1 MTIHIITRNLDGMT
15 AEVDTAEEIP
25 SEAIFDLFN
34 YEGNTTYWSDV
45 ASIGG
50 AAEALVDGD
59 LTLAEEYL
67 FDLGLKL
74 ERPKRRVFTV
84 TENMRRVTRYEV
96 DEADLT
102 PQLADLMER
111 LDEAG
116 DLAEERDR
124 LVERL
129 VAAAGGEDDGE
140 VLDFY
145 PADDAEYLLTHVNE
159 EN

>member
-1 MTIHIITRNLDGMT
+1 MSKRT
-15 AEVDTAEEIP
+15 
-25 SEAIFDLFN
+25 FD
-34 YEGNTTYWSDV
+34 
-45 ASIGG
+45 I
-50 AAEALVDGD
+50 
-59 LTLAEEYL
+59 
-67 FDLGLKL
+67 
-74 ERPKRRVFTV
+74 

-116 DLAEERDR
+116 DLTEEDDR
-124 LVERL
+124 LIERL

-145 PADDAEYLLTHVNE
+145 LADDAEYVLSYVDE